1 MGNTVKVT
9 LDDKRKSRAVKAFA
23 KSNLSLPNAIRLF
36 IDRSIKDNGFP
47 VSLLMPD
54 ESEMDPDGFWALQ
67 NMRRISEMNG
77 NSNMT
82 LDDINAEIDAY
93 RKGL

>member
-1 MGNTVKVT
+1 
-9 LDDKRKSRAVKAFA
+9 
-23 KSNLSLPNAIRLF
+23 
-36 IDRSIKDNGFP
+36 
-47 VSLLMPD
+47 MPD